1 MSVNNTLQQPLK
13 FIIPLDPK
21 TKKNS
26 MQPRLTRDRRFL
38 GMMQS
43 DVYQQYER
51 DCLRCIP
58 AGARIGI
65 SEPVNIKAIF
75 YRKTRHKVDKTNL
88 ESALH
93 DVLVKAGVIA
103 DDSAL
108 NPEIVIGTDGSRVR
122 YDKNNPRTEV
132 TIEPM
137 EEEPYRYELT
147 MEEDW

>member
-1 MSVNNTLQQPLK
+1 MTSELLKEPLE
-13 FIIPLDPK
+13 FTIPLDPK

-26 MQPRLTRDRRFL
+26 MQPRLAKGGRFL

-43 DVYQQYER
+43 DTYQRYER
-51 DCLRCIP
+51 DCLKCIP
-58 AGARIGI
+58 AKVRIGI

-93 DVLVKAGVIA
+93 DVLVKAGVLT

-132 TIEPM
+132 TIEPLI
-137 EEEPYRYELT
+137 EEPYQYELA